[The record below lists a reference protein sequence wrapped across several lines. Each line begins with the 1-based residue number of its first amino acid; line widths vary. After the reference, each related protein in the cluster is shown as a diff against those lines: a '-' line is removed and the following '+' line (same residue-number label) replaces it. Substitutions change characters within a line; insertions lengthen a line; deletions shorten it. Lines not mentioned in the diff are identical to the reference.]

1 MKKCPSSLQCW
12 DSNPGTSRHESPP
25 ITTRPGLLFY
35 FLVDQNHLIIP
46 LQNIQKS
53 FQSIGQLHFGQS
65 AIALNPVSTNNFQ
78 PIRALQNECFLI
90 FYCKYLLKSGLGDVI
105 LGCPPPWTNIFSS
118 FYFLID
124 LGKTFLRFIS
134 LLLMSATASLSLET
148 LLVCTPLE
156 AEGIWD
162 RFVVVALHPIVVL
175 TNDSFESL
183 RCWVKMGY

>member
-1 MKKCPSSLQCW
+1 MKKCPSSIQCW

-105 LGCPPPWTNIFSS
+105 LGCPPPLDKYFFFILFPDRSGKDISS
-118 FYFLID
+118 VYFTTSD
-124 LGKTFLRFIS
+124 VGDCQS
-134 LLLMSATASLSLET
+134 
-148 LLVCTPLE
+148 
-156 AEGIWD
+156 
-162 RFVVVALHPIVVL
+162 VVR
-175 TNDSFESL
+175 DSFSL
-183 RCWVKMGY
+183 YTFGSRGDMR